1 MSDHAKQ
8 MTEDEAAEFAEQVFD
23 VARRGDAALLAALLA
38 KGLPANLRNHN
49 GDTLLMLA
57 AYHGHADA
65 VRVLLEFKADPQ
77 IANDKHQL
85 PIAGAA
91 FKGNLPVV
99 KALIEGGAPVD
110 ASSSDGRTALMM
122 AAMFNASKWST
133 TCSARAPTPRLPTP
147 RAHGIGRGTDHGRGG
162 YGGAVAETGV
172 GYAPS
177 KTRPPQDP
185 FMKNALVEL
194 IRKISAGVM
203 GDDEVARIAEEAA
216 QAYADPVAFLAA
228 NPDINYDDTFPIPL
242 GEWVVVGS
250 LPDTVLF
257 QADTY
262 GDLFAQIVAS
272 FGPGVAFNLKPKQL
286 AKTEALTALNRI
298 QIQMSALSPQDGG
311 YVLLNFSQPLDDEIQ
326 AVLVYGN
333 DLPRVLELCA
343 EVGIHGEPS
352 LEALRVAVHV

>member
-1 MSDHAKQ
+1 
-8 MTEDEAAEFAEQVFD
+8 
-23 VARRGDAALLAALLA
+23 
-38 KGLPANLRNHN
+38 
-49 GDTLLMLA
+49 
-57 AYHGHADA
+57 
-65 VRVLLEFKADPQ
+65 
-77 IANDKHQL
+77 
-85 PIAGAA
+85 
-91 FKGNLPVV
+91 
-99 KALIEGGAPVD
+99 
-110 ASSSDGRTALMM
+110 
-122 AAMFNASKWST
+122 
-133 TCSARAPTPRLPTP
+133 
-147 RAHGIGRGTDHGRGG
+147 
-162 YGGAVAETGV
+162 
-172 GYAPS
+172 
-177 KTRPPQDP
+177 
-185 FMKNALVEL
+185 MKNALVEL

-228 NPDINYDDTFPIPL
+228 NPDINYDDTFSIPL

-298 QIQMSALSPQDGG
+298 QIQMSALSPEDGG
-311 YVLLNFSQPLDDEIQ
+311 YVLLNLSQPLDDEIQ

-343 EVGIHGEPS
+343 EVGIKGEPS